1 MKSNFTL
8 TYNASSLLIVNFFS
22 HFTAY
27 LQCFCFVMVFHSQ
40 ILFSGIKEKKN
51 SEDISL
57 ARSHAKDIIQIN
69 YDKSGYVTK

>member
-8 TYNASSLLIVNFFS
+8 TYNASSLLTVNFFS

-27 LQCFCFVMVFHSQ
+27 FQCFCFVMVFHSQ
-40 ILFSGIKEKKN
+40 ILFSGNNEKKN
-51 SEDISL
+51 SEHKSS
-57 ARSHAKDIIQIN
+57 ASSHTKDIIHSN